1 MEALDGNAV
10 AGSLYEAF
18 GSEMTTV
25 TGICRTCHH
34 PSLIAEV
41 RVYMRAPGAVARCPR
56 CGSVVFVL
64 VEVAGVP
71 RVHLDGVELVS

>member
-1 MEALDGNAV
+1 
-10 AGSLYEAF
+10 
-18 GSEMTTV
+18 
-25 TGICRTCHH
+25 
-34 PSLIAEV
+34 
-41 RVYMRAPGAVARCPR
+41 MRAPGAVARCPR